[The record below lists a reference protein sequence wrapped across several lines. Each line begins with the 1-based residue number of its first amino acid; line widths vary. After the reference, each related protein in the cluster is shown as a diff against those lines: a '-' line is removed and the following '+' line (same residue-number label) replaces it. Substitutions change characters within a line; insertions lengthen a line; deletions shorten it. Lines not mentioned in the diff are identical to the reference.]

1 MTNLYIIAGTV
12 IVLLAIVAVLKMKF
26 EGGDDEQ
33 RKYQYKKR
41 DFFMTR
47 AEHECYDALVSA
59 VGSEYLIFAQVHLP
73 TLVDNKVVGQNW
85 RGAFRHISEKSVDF
99 VLCDKAYISPK
110 LAIELDDKTHERPE
124 RQNRDREVE
133 RILQDAGVPLLRLEN
148 HGRFNPSELSQKIK
162 DALSLPKH

>member
-1 MTNLYIIAGTV
+1 MTTVSAYQARSNLAQFVELAFYKNEQIRIERNKKPMARIVGEPLMQTMDKLIDYIIRYKPA
-12 IVLLAIVAVLKMKF
+12 LA
-26 EGGDDEQ
+26 D
-33 RKYQYKKR
+33 
-41 DFFMTR
+41 T
-47 AEHECYDALVSA
+47 
-59 VGSEYLIFAQVHLP
+59 
-73 TLVDNKVVGQNW
+73 
-85 RGAFRHISEKSVDF
+85 
-99 VLCDKAYISPK
+99 